1 VLGEILHKIS
11 TQGGIGWSL
20 LRLLLIVIFAEFLAL
35 AIGLIIHYD
44 EQRIG
49 EFASSFFRPAV
60 VLWLIGEVI
69 RIFTQKKKL

>member
-1 VLGEILHKIS
+1 MESKFQISLAS

-20 LRLLLIVIFAEFLAL
+20 LRLLLIVIFAELLAL

-49 EFASSFFRPAV
+49 EFASSFFPTGSRPLV
-60 VLWLIGEVI
+60 D
-69 RIFTQKKKL
+69 R